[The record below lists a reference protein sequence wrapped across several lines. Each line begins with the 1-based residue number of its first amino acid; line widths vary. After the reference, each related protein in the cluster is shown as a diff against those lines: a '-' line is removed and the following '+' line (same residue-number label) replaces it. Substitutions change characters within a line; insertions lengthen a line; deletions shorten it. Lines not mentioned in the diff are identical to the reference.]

1 MTTTI
6 ATRRRAAKV
15 IAVVVGILLLLLL
28 AVAAGGRRR
37 LSTTTTTTTPSSSPS
52 SSVSP
57 RRRPAR
63 RALPEK
69 VLMGYATGIDYGKVR
84 DAVILDGVNVV
95 IWAFVDVV
103 PKAEDRRRNSTTVGG
118 SLRTDLD
125 LGRIGSL
132 ILDLDAD
139 GFSHVVHLAS
149 LGGWNGPHLHRG
161 LMSAVD
167 WVASWSAS
175 DASGIF
181 HGIDWDFEGNDDRS
195 SPSNYFD
202 LNCLNGMGEIS
213 RLMKVDGYAVTM
225 APPQSYL
232 NFADP
237 NFGRY
242 VNATRD
248 RGWHDDFGY
257 FGNNVYAYLL
267 DRYGPYI
274 DLVSIQLY
282 ESYSDAAM
290 SIHRD
295 GTSPDDYL
303 HSLVRNVAVAEN
315 MSFPVDFGRDPALAG
330 SMGSSRRV
338 RMDLDK
344 LVIGLANGW
353 AFDSPDNRTL
363 FVSAE
368 DCRSAYLRLKD
379 NPEEGY
385 GDITPRGFMFW
396 TIDERGRNGVYLARG
411 IGEFLHTTRES
422 GGGGEGG
429 NVQPIPSRP
438 SSRVFR

>member
-1 MTTTI
+1 
-6 ATRRRAAKV
+6 
-15 IAVVVGILLLLLL
+15 
-28 AVAAGGRRR
+28 
-37 LSTTTTTTTPSSSPS
+37 
-52 SSVSP
+52 
-57 RRRPAR
+57 
-63 RALPEK
+63 
-69 VLMGYATGIDYGKVR
+69 MGYASGRDYGKVR
-84 DAVILDGVNVV
+84 DAVVLDGVNVV
-95 IWAFVDVV
+95 IWAFIDVV
-103 PKAEDRRRNSTTVGG
+103 PAADGRDGTVG

-125 LGRIGSL
+125 LGRVSSL
-132 ILDLDAD
+132 ILDLDAA

-149 LGGWNGPHLHRG
+149 LGGWNGPHLRRG
-161 LMSAVD
+161 LSAVD
-167 WVASWSAS
+167 WVASWATS

-195 SPSNYFD
+195 SPGNYFD
-202 LNCLNGMGEIS
+202 LDCLDGMGEIS
-213 RLMKVDGYAVTM
+213 RLMKDDGYAVTM

-232 NFADP
+232 NFGDP

-274 DLVSIQLY
+274 DLVSVQLY

-295 GTSPDDYL
+295 GSSPDDYL
-303 HSLVRNVAVAEN
+303 HSLVRGVAVAED

-330 SMGSSRRV
+330 AGSRRV

-353 AFDSPDNRTL
+353 AVDSPDNKTL
-363 FVSAE
+363 FVSAG
-368 DCRSAYLRLKD
+368 DCRSAYMRLKY
-379 NPEEGY
+379 PEDDH

-411 IGEFLHTTRES
+411 IGEFLHTVHVS
-422 GGGGEGG
+422 GGGGGVG
-429 NVQPIPSRP
+429 NVPRLPS
-438 SSRVFR
+438 